1 MSSNR
6 TIAKNTIFLYFRMI
20 LLLVIG
26 LYTSR
31 VVLQTLGV
39 SDYGLYSVVGGVVA
53 MMGFM
58 HSTLSGATTRFL
70 NVEMAQGTEE
80 SKRKIFSTSVF
91 IHLGLCV
98 VLLILGET
106 AGLWF
111 VMHKLNIPE
120 GRYVA
125 AMVVYQISILAVLF
139 TVMQIPYDA
148 AIIAHE
154 KMNIYAYLSLFD
166 AAGKLMIVFLI
177 QVLPWDR
184 LIMYALLTLLISII
198 SRIAAQIYC
207 RRKFSE
213 TTFTYCFDKKMFQ
226 EIMGFFGWDLFG
238 NFALMTKNEG
248 NNILQN
254 LFFGTVVNAAVGLA
268 TMVNQTITNFV
279 SNFTLSFKP
288 QIIQSYIKG
297 DLNRTF
303 FLMNNGIR
311 YSFFLILLII
321 VPVFLETDFF
331 LSLWLHS
338 VPTYVPGFVKLLL
351 IVSVISVQN
360 PLMLYV
366 IQATGKI
373 KMMSIINAMLFI
385 ISFPVCYIFF
395 KNGYSPYYQYYIN
408 IFIFIG
414 IAISTVFVLK
424 MNVGQFSI
432 LDFIK
437 NVLSRNLAILMVS
450 AGLVFIFRYYIS
462 ANSLAIII
470 ASEIIVLS
478 SVLLIGISASERKW
492 LLAQIQ
498 TKILKK

>member
-1 MSSNR
+1 MSTNKV
-6 TIAKNTIFLYFRMI
+6 IAKNTLFLYFRMI

-120 GRYVA
+120 GRYAA
-125 AMVVYQISILAVLF
+125 AMIVYQISILAVLF

-166 AAGKLMIVFLI
+166 AAGKLLIVFLI

-184 LIMYALLTLLISII
+184 LVMYALFTLLISII
-198 SRIAAQIYC
+198 SRMIAQIYC
-207 RRKFSE
+207 RRKFPE
-213 TTFTYCFDKKMFQ
+213 TTFLYRFDKKMFR

-238 NFALMTKNEG
+238 NFSLMLKNQG
-248 NNILQN
+248 TNILQN
-254 LFFGTVVNAAVGLA
+254 LFFGTKVNAAVSLDNTLYFTLNG
-268 TMVNQTITNFV
+268 FY
-279 SNFTLSFKP
+279 SNFILALKP
-288 QIIQSYIKG
+288 QIIQSYANKNYERMYMLLFAG
-297 DLNRTF
+297 AKF
-303 FLMNNGIR
+303 
-311 YSFFLILLII
+311 SFFLLSII
-321 VPVFLETDFF
+321 VLPLLFDLDFF
-331 LSLWLHS
+331 LKLWLKTIPDFLS
-338 VPTYVPGFVKLLL
+338 SFFKISL
-351 IVSVISVQN
+351 VISLLSAQN
-360 PLMLYV
+360 PLLSLL
-366 IQATGKI
+366 IQASGNNRR
-373 KMMSIINAMLFI
+373 INVLTSFLFLI
-385 ISFPVCYIFF
+385 VFPVNYLLFKIGYGPITSYLISLLITIVFSIVILFNIRENFKEFNILYFVFGIIFKNWLIFF
-395 KNGYSPYYQYYIN
+395 IAYFSPFLIGYFFSGLLSFWFYKS
-408 IFIFIG
+408 FIG
-414 IAISTVFVLK
+414 IIILLFLFWTV
-424 MNVGQFSI
+424 
-432 LDFIK
+432 
-437 NVLSRNLAILMVS
+437 
-450 AGLVFIFRYYIS
+450 
-462 ANSLAIII
+462 
-470 ASEIIVLS
+470 
-478 SVLLIGISASERKW
+478 GISKKEKSF
-492 LLAQIQ
+492 LLNLL
-498 TKILKK
+498 KIKK